1 MLKRTCLGLVSL
13 FVLCASIG
21 VAQESRG
28 AITGRVLD
36 TQAGVVQGAKVAITN
51 TATNETRRG
60 ETNATGY
67 YEFNYLEPASY
78 TVTVEAAGFKKSV
91 RPNVGVQVGSRL
103 EIDMKLEVGQVV
115 ETVEVRADVP
125 LLETTS
131 ASGGRVLDQQA
142 LVNLPFSDLNPF
154 ALTALAPGMQW
165 TGQPEYRRPFDNGG
179 TSSFNTMGGV
189 GQNEYTID
197 GMSVTGTGRRVGY
210 VPPSDAITEFK
221 LETSNFDAS
230 QGFTSG
236 AAINVS
242 SRGGTNKLH
251 GSVFNQHWQQRWNAT
266 GHFQRESFDARAR
279 ANQLKPNEQKQA
291 TGRSNNYGFNASGPV
306 WIPKIYD
313 GRNKMFW
320 SFTWNGIRQ
329 SKAETTD
336 GELNSTVPTLAMRQG
351 DFSQLLSA
359 PNGAQRFTIYDP
371 RSARQQGNQVVRTPF
386 PGNRGIPVLNPVYDF
401 YTKLYPNPNNVPG
414 LVTPEQTLNYL
425 AFGMPKDEKFNSLI
439 NRFDYKLND
448 KHSFNV
454 RWQWNDRL
462 ADEYDWTYETL
473 RGLHSNGLTRI
484 NRGGNVGWL
493 YALSSSSVLDVS
505 LGLSRFEEG
514 SRNLNRTQFGPKDVG
529 LPDYLETRAGANRML
544 PGMDFNTI
552 RDVSTGGYPVVG
564 SIGSTGELRV
574 QMTTIRGNHS
584 FKYGIQERRHL
595 WAGLGPGASS
605 GTFSFGNSFTRASNV
620 DNLAASHAHDWAAF
634 MMGTPNGIGIDTNDS
649 TAYTTP
655 RRGIYFQDDW
665 RVSRKLRLSLGLR
678 YENEGGIRER
688 YNRALGAFF
697 LPDQKLPFTDAVK
710 AAYTASPVPQLPAA
724 QFNPVGG
731 TTYLGQNGYDTAT
744 KGTNI
749 FLPKLGVVYSFNDK
763 TVLRAGW
770 GMYMDTLNSSNTRPD
785 TFGYNQSTSTPVTND
800 NGLTICCGT
809 NAVSGLSRGNTPMNN
824 PFPVRANGTRFD
836 EPLQN
841 GLGSIPRVG
850 RGFTS
855 LPYDYRPPLQ
865 HRWRV
870 GLQREIMKNTL
881 LDASYNGAYSYVPV
895 SQRVDFL
902 PQNYWTTGNLRDQ
915 NNDNFLNG
923 NTPNPYNIANLAALR
938 TSSPALFNY
947 MAGQGFFTR
956 TVMPLN
962 QLIRPFG
969 HMTGMTGIRPGVDWK
984 SVQGYTKYH
993 DAQFLVE
1000 RRYMKGVTS
1009 TFMYTW
1015 ASSYTA
1021 DFYLN
1026 EFDAKPSERINN
1038 NVMPHRIAWTTIWEM
1053 PFGKGRAHLK
1063 DGFMSHLVGNWNVSW
1078 IYQRQSGPAIDWG
1091 NRFFQGDLNQLGDLF
1106 KSDSLRSTDMRQWF
1120 DSSLAFRG
1128 TGPLPA
1134 GFVGF
1139 EGRAANQPGSYHVRV
1154 FPVRM
1159 DNLRADGIRNW
1170 DMKIERLFPI
1180 SLEKGIQARF
1190 SVDLLNATN
1199 HTNFGSPNTDPTS
1212 GNFGRVTGQRGL
1224 PRVIQFNL
1232 RVEF

>member
-1 MLKRTCLGLVSL
+1 MFLTWTRLFLMASLVAHS
-13 FVLCASIG
+13 AAM
-21 VAQESRG
+21 AQESRG
-28 AITGRVLD
+28 AITGRAMDAQGSMVP
-36 TQAGVVQGAKVAITN
+36 GAKVAVTN

-67 YEFNYLEPASY
+67 YEFNYLEPANY
-78 TVTVEAAGFKKSV
+78 TVTVEASGFKKIV
-91 RPNVGVQVGSRL
+91 RPNVTVQVGSRL
-103 EIDMKLEVGQVV
+103 EIDLKLEIGQVA
-115 ETVEVRADVP
+115 ETVEVRAEVP

-131 ASGGRVLDQQA
+131 ASGGRVLDQQN

-179 TSSFNTMGGV
+179 TSAFNTMGGV

-197 GMSVTGTGRRVGY
+197 GMTVTGTGRRVGY

-251 GSVFNQHWQQRWNAT
+251 GSIFNQHWQQRWNAT

-279 ANQLKPNEQKQA
+279 AGLLKPGEQKQA
-291 TGRSNNYGFNASGPV
+291 TGRSNNYGFMASGPV
-306 WIPKIYD
+306 WIPKVFD

-336 GELNSTVPTLAMRQG
+336 GELNRTVPTMAMRQG
-351 DFSQLLSA
+351 DFSQLLNA

-371 RSARQQGNQVVRTPF
+371 RSARLQGTQVVRTPF
-386 PGNRGIPVLNPVYDF
+386 PGNRGVPVLNPAFEF
-401 YTKLYPNPNNVPG
+401 YSKLYPQPNNVPG

-425 AFGMPKDEKFNSLI
+425 AFAMPKDEKFNSLI
-439 NRFDYKLND
+439 NRFDYRPND

-493 YALSSSSVLDVS
+493 YAISASNILDVN

-514 SRNLNRTQFGPKDVG
+514 SRNTTRIAYGPKQVG
-529 LPDYLETRAGANRML
+529 LPDYLDQRAGANRML
-544 PGMDFNTI
+544 PQIGFNTI
-552 RDVSTGGYPVVG
+552 SSVGGSFPVVG

-595 WAGLGPGASS
+595 WAGLGPGSSS
-605 GTFSFGNSFTRASNV
+605 GAFSFNNAFTRASNV
-620 DNLAASHAHDWAAF
+620 DNLAATHAHDWAAF
-634 MMGTPNGIGIDTNDS
+634 LMGLPSGISIDTNDS

-655 RRGIYFQDDW
+655 RRGLYFQDDW
-665 RVSRKLRLSLGLR
+665 RVNRKLRLSLGLR
-678 YENEGGIRER
+678 YEYEGGIRER
-688 YNRALGAFF
+688 YNRSLAAAF
-697 LPDQKLPFTDAVK
+697 LPDADLPFTALVR
-710 AAYTASPVPQLPAA
+710 AAYAAAPVPQLPPS

-731 TTYLGQNGYDTAT
+731 TTYLGQNGYATAT

-749 FLPKLGVVYSFNDK
+749 FLPKFGAVYSFNDK

-770 GMYMDTLNSSNTRPD
+770 GMYMDTLNSNNTRPD
-785 TFGYNQSTSTPVTND
+785 TFGYNQATSTPVTND
-800 NGLTICCGT
+800 AGLTVCCGI
-809 NAVSGLSRGNTPMNN
+809 NAIAGLARGNTPMDN
-824 PFPVRANGTRFD
+824 PFPVRADGTRFD

-841 GLGSIPRVG
+841 KLGAIPRVG
-850 RGFTS
+850 RGFS
-855 LPYDYRPPLQ
+855 GLPFNFRPALQ
-865 HRWRV
+865 HRWRI
-870 GLQREIMKNTL
+870 GLQRELMTNTL
-881 LDASYNGAYSYVPV
+881 LDVSYNGAYSFNPV

-902 PQNYWTTGNLRDQ
+902 PENFWTKGNLRDQ

-923 NTPNPYNIANLAALR
+923 NVNNPFNINNLSSLR

-956 TVMPLN
+956 SVMPLN
-962 QLIRPFG
+962 QLLRPFG
-969 HMTGMTGIRPGVDWK
+969 HMSNVSGIRPGVDWK
-984 SVQGYTKYH
+984 TVQGYTKYH
-993 DAQFLVE
+993 DLQVLVE
-1000 RRYMKGVTS
+1000 RRYMKGITS
-1009 TFMYTW
+1009 SFMYTW

-1026 EFDAKPSERINN
+1026 EFDSRPSERINN
-1038 NVMPHRIAWTTIWEM
+1038 NVLPHRVAWTTIWET
-1053 PFGKGRAHLK
+1053 PFGKGRTYLK
-1063 DGFMSHLVGNWNVSW
+1063 EGFAGHVVGNWNISW
-1078 IYQRQSGPAIDWG
+1078 IYQFQNGAATDWG
-1091 NRFFQGDLNQLGDLF
+1091 NRFFQGDLNNLASLF
-1106 KSDSLRSTDMRQWF
+1106 RSDELRKNDMRQWF
-1120 DSSLAFRG
+1120 DSNLAFRG

-1134 GFVGF
+1134 SFVGF
-1139 EGRAANQPGSYHVRV
+1139 EGRAANQPGSYHVRM
-1154 FPVRM
+1154 FPVRL
-1159 DNLRADGIRNW
+1159 DALRADGIRNW
-1170 DMKIERLFPI
+1170 DVKIERLFPI
-1180 SLEKGIQARF
+1180 KPERGIQARF
-1190 SVDLLNATN
+1190 SVDLLNASN

-1224 PRVIQFNL
+1224 PRVLQFNL